1 MARKEMPRKD
11 MMRKDQAPLVVTYAD
26 HEVITPPNEL
36 RKAVALAGA
45 DDDDPIA
52 RAEAALVQLSSEFSN
67 WMQAECERIETAR
80 QAIKL
85 LGMTD
90 HTHSAL
96 FRAAHDVKGEAAT
109 FGYPEVVGVADSL
122 CRLLEHTPEIA
133 QIPLLLVDQHVDAV
147 RAMTRENARSDK
159 AEVASELVRRLRE
172 VTDDFLKRENEFRP
186 DYLENIFAPPLAP
199 GTADS

>member
-1 MARKEMPRKD
+1 MARKEKS
-11 MMRKDQAPLVVTYAD
+11 RKDQTLLVVTYAD

-36 RKAVALAGA
+36 RKAVAPAGA
-45 DDDDPIA
+45 GDDDPVA
-52 RAEAALVQLSSEFSN
+52 RAEAALVQLSSEFN
-67 WMQAECERIETAR
+67 GWMLAECERIETAR

-85 LGMTD
+85 AGMTE
-90 HTHSAL
+90 HTHDAL

-133 QIPLLLVDQHVDAV
+133 RIPAKLVDQHVDAV
-147 RAMTRENARSDK
+147 RAMTREGARSDK
-159 AEVASELVRRLRE
+159 AEVAGELVRRLRE

-186 DYLENIFAPPLAP
+186 DYLEFIFAPPLSP
-199 GTADS
+199 GSAES